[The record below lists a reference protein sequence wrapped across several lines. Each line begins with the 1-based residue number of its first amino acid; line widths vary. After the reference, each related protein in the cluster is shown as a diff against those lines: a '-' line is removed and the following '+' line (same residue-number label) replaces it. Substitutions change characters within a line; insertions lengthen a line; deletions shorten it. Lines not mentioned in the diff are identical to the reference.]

1 MFVNRSKG
9 AASLAR
15 SRGVGSARLGAA
27 VVLALVGFASGNDAL
42 AQRVGEPDTIFHNG
56 KIYVGIPGKFVEAVA
71 VKEGR
76 VLATGSTAQMRA
88 LAVGTTQY
96 EDLGGQAVL
105 PGLYDNHVHVNADRG
120 SQRKDSLDLS
130 TVTGLKDLQRR
141 LKDYASR
148 TPAGEWIVATVPHGT
163 GSVEPFPES
172 ALPTRWDMDGVTPN
186 HPVALTRGAHITL
199 VNSKA
204 LQIAGITRD
213 TPQPGGGVIERNEKG
228 EPNGVLRESS
238 ARRLVMQ
245 HVPEPK
251 LSDEEGMQN
260 LRKRLRDQLALG
272 VTSLNVPGMRPGT
285 DLRLMQKLYEE
296 EGETLPRATIQIRLS
311 PGFDSYDDP
320 AKGAQRSIEEIE
332 SLSFRT
338 GFGNDRIKLG
348 AIKMSVDG
356 GMGGQAAWLVDEYRT
371 RPGYRGVERI
381 PEDALYRVAK
391 RAHDL
396 GWQLGIHAIGD
407 QGIIRTVNVMERIV
421 KENPRPNARHYL
433 HHISVKPPDEI
444 LQKIKD
450 NEFQAAM
457 QPNFTHTLASFYGM
471 ALSPQKL
478 PTNNPLRSLKA
489 LGIPISFGTDSLP
502 DGPIISLYAAVTRR
516 GVDGKVYGPEE
527 RLTLEEALHAAT
539 VGTAYMTFD
548 ENERGTLEPGKLAD
562 MIVLDRDIFAI
573 DPEQIR
579 SLVVKTNI
587 IGGRVVWRDDGSAR
601 PKLTHSHLGLDPG
614 CTVTAVEVHCH
625 HSGEDGGVW

>member
-1 MFVNRSKG
+1 MKKSADVSVLRL
-9 AASLAR
+9 AATL
-15 SRGVGSARLGAA
+15 
-27 VVLALVGFASGNDAL
+27 VLASASVAIGHHASAERL
-42 AQRVGEPDTIFHNG
+42 GEPDTIFQNG
-56 KIYVGIPGKFVEAVA
+56 KIYVGAPGKFVEALA
-71 VKEGR
+71 VKDGR
-76 VLATGSTAQMRA
+76 VLATGSVVEMRA
-88 LAVGTTQY
+88 LAVPATKY
-96 EDLGGQAVL
+96 EDLGGQTVL

-120 SQRKDSLDLS
+120 SQPKDSLDLS
-130 TVTGLKDLQRR
+130 TVTGLKDLQQR
-141 LKDYASR
+141 LKAHAATLPSG
-148 TPAGEWIVATVPHGT
+148 AWIVSTVPHGT
-163 GSVEPFPES
+163 GAVEPFPES
-172 ALPTRWDMDGVTPN
+172 SLPTRWDLDSATPD

-204 LQIAGITRD
+204 LQIAGISKD
-213 TPQPGGGVIERNEKG
+213 TPQPGGGVIERNDKG

-238 ARRLVMQ
+238 ARRMVMR

-251 LSDEEGMQN
+251 LTDEEGMHN

-272 VTSLNVPGMRPGT
+272 VTSLNVPGMRPGD
-285 DLRLMQKLYEE
+285 DLRLMQKLYEQ

-311 PGFDSYDDP
+311 PGYDSHDDP
-320 AKGAQRSIEEIE
+320 AKGAEKSIAEIE

-371 RPGYRGVERI
+371 RPGYRGVARI

-433 HHISVKPPDEI
+433 HHISVKPPQEI

-450 NEFQAAM
+450 NEFLAAM
-457 QPNFTHTLASFYGM
+457 QPNFTHTLASFYAM

-478 PTNNPLRSLKA
+478 PHNNPLRSLKK
-489 LGIPISFGTDSLP
+489 LGIPISFGTDNLP
-502 DGPIISLYAAVTRR
+502 DGPIVALYAAVTRR
-516 GVDGKVYGPEE
+516 GVDGKVYGAQE
-527 RLTLEEALHAAT
+527 RLSLEEALHAAT

-548 ENERGTLEPGKLAD
+548 EQERGTLEPGKLAD
-562 MIVLDRDIFAI
+562 MIVVDKDIFSI

-579 SLVVKTNI
+579 SLAVKINI

-601 PKLTHSHLGLDPG
+601 PQLTEAQLTPDCVMSA
-614 CTVTAVEVHCH
+614 TEVHCH
-625 HSGEDGGVW
+625 HSGEDGGDVW

>member
-1 MFVNRSKG
+1 MRPRG
-9 AASLAR
+9 LAA
-15 SRGVGSARLGAA
+15 GI
-27 VVLALVGFASGNDAL
+27 VLASVSLVIGGPVSAERL
-42 AQRVGEPDTIFHNG
+42 GEPDTIFQNG
-56 KIYVGIPGKFVEAVA
+56 RIYVGVPGKFVEAVA
-71 VKEGR
+71 VKDGR
-76 VLATGSTAQMRA
+76 VLATGSVAEMRA
-88 LAVGTTQY
+88 LAVSTTKY

-120 SQRKDSLDLS
+120 APPKESLDLS
-130 TVTGLKDLQRR
+130 KVTGLKDLQQQ
-141 LKDYASR
+141 LKDYAAR
-148 TPAGEWIVATVPHGT
+148 TPSGEWIVATVPHGT
-163 GSVEPFPES
+163 GAVEPFPEGS
-172 ALPTRWDMDGVTPN
+172 LPTRWDLDGVTPN

-199 VNSKA
+199 TNSKA
-204 LQIAGITRD
+204 LQIAEISRE
-213 TPQPGGGVIERNEKG
+213 TPQPGGGVIERNDKG
-228 EPNGVLRESS
+228 EPTGVLRESS
-238 ARRLVMQ
+238 AKRLVMR

-272 VTSLNVPGMRPGT
+272 VTSLNVPGMRPGD

-320 AKGAQRSIEEIE
+320 AKGAAKSIEEIE

-407 QGIIRTVNVMERIV
+407 QGIIRTVNLMERIV

-433 HHISVKPPDEI
+433 HHISVKPPDAI

-450 NEFQAAM
+450 NQFLAAM
-457 QPNFTHTLASFYGM
+457 QPNFTHTLASFYTM

-478 PTNNPLRSLKA
+478 PTNNPLRSLKN

-516 GVDGKVYGPEE
+516 GVDGKVYGAEE
-527 RLTLEEALHAAT
+527 RLTLEEALYAGT
-539 VGTAYMTFD
+539 VGSAYMTFD
-548 ENERGTLEPGKLAD
+548 EKDRGTLEPGKLAD
-562 MIVLDRDIFAI
+562 MIVLDRDIFKI
-573 DPEQIR
+573 DPEDIR

-601 PKLTHSHLGLDPG
+601 AKPVHAQLDPG
-614 CTVTAVEVHCH
+614 CVVSAIEVHCH
-625 HSGEDGGVW
+625 YSGEDGRL

>member
-1 MFVNRSKG
+1 LINKISKVL
-9 AASLAR
+9 AASL
-15 SRGVGSARLGAA
+15 
-27 VVLALVGFASGNDAL
+27 LVAL
-42 AQRVGEPDTIFHNG
+42 AGMTSGGHAFAERVAEPDTIFQNG
-56 KIYVGIPGKFVEAVA
+56 KIYLGVPGQFVQALA
-71 VKEGR
+71 VKDGR
-76 VLATGSTAQMRA
+76 VIATGSVAQMRA
-88 LAVGTTQY
+88 LAVSTTTY
-96 EDLGGQAVL
+96 EDLKGQTVL

-120 SQRKDSLDLS
+120 SEPKDSLDLS
-130 TVTGLKDLQRR
+130 KITGLKDLQRL
-141 LKDYASR
+141 LKEQAARIPS
-148 TPAGEWIVATVPHGT
+148 GEWIVATVPHGT

-172 ALPTRWDMDGVTPN
+172 ALPTRWDLDGVTPN

-204 LQIAGITRD
+204 LQIAGISKD
-213 TPQPGGGVIERNEKG
+213 TPQPGGGVIERNDKG

-238 ARRLVMQ
+238 ARRMVMS
-245 HVPEPK
+245 HVPAPK

-285 DLRLMQKLYEE
+285 DLRLMQKLYEQ
-296 EGETLPRATIQIRLS
+296 EGDTLPRATIQIRLS

-320 AKGAQRSIEEIE
+320 AKGAQKSIEEIE

-371 RPGYRGVERI
+371 RPGYHGVERI

-391 RAHDL
+391 RADGL

-421 KENPRPNARHYL
+421 KENPRPDARHYL
-433 HHISVKPPDEI
+433 HHISVKPPDEV
-444 LQKIKD
+444 LRKIKD
-450 NEFQAAM
+450 NHLLAAM
-457 QPNFTHTLASFYGM
+457 QPNFTHTLASFYAM

-478 PTNNPLRSLKA
+478 PTNNPLRSLKD

-502 DGPIISLYAAVTRR
+502 DGPIIALYAAVTRR
-516 GVDGKVYGPEE
+516 
-527 RLTLEEALHAAT
+527 AS
-539 VGTAYMTFD
+539 TARCMV
-548 ENERGTLEPGKLAD
+548 R
-562 MIVLDRDIFAI
+562 
-573 DPEQIR
+573 R
-579 SLVVKTNI
+579 S
-587 IGGRVVWRDDGSAR
+587 A
-601 PKLTHSHLGLDPG
+601 
-614 CTVTAVEVHCH
+614 
-625 HSGEDGGVW
+625 